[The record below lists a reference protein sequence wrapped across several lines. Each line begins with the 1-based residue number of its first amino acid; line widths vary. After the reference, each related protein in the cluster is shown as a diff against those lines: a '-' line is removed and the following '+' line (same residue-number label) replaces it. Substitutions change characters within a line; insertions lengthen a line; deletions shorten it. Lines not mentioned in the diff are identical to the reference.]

1 MVVSSSPGQEKG
13 SVVLGIA
20 VSNRLPLEGDMEG
33 GSEVE
38 DECVS
43 LFRSVDVAIWARGL

>member
-20 VSNRLPLEGDMEG
+20 ISNRLPLEGDMEG

-38 DECVS
+38 DECVL

>member
-1 MVVSSSPGQEKG
+1 M
-13 SVVLGIA
+13 LDIGI
-20 VSNRLPLEGDMEG
+20 SNRLPLEGDMEG